1 MQANYLKYS
10 LGIDVSK
17 DENQVCLSVIDNR
30 QKVTIKGSRKFPN
43 TLKGFEGLDHWITK
57 HMKLDIPL
65 FVALEATG
73 IYHEQLLWFLYEK
86 GYQVSVILPNKA
98 KNYQKA
104 LGLKS
109 KNDSIDA
116 AGLARMGA
124 EQSLSLWKPCSKQLL
139 SLKMLTR
146 HYERLQ
152 NLKNSLGN
160 QLHALNHAYE
170 AEKAV
175 INSLERLLKDID
187 KQIQK
192 TEQQIEVVLEKDQAL
207 SDKIEM
213 IASSVKG
220 LGRKTVATIV
230 AETDGFSNIKNQRQL
245 TSYAGYDVVENQS
258 GKRAGKT
265 KISKKGNSHIRRALY
280 LPALNMVRYEVKPF
294 LALYERVYPKTGL
307 KMKAYTAIQRK
318 LLLLIYTLWRKEEKY
333 NQQYYE
339 SPAKDGDEQE
349 FCATSG
355 NDEPKLLFSVVSE
368 GGIKKIAPDKA
379 RATLDEL
386 PCNESPARRTAEVLF
401 SVSQS

>member
-17 DENQVCLSVIDNR
+17 DENQVCLSVIDDR

-86 GYQVSVILPNKA
+86 DYQLSVILPNKA
-98 KNYQKA
+98 KNYLKA
-104 LGLKS
+104 VGLKS

-124 EQSLSLWKPCSKQLL
+124 EQNLPLWKPCSKQLL

-152 NLKNSLGN
+152 NLKNSMGN

-170 AEKAV
+170 AEKMV
-175 INSLERLLKDID
+175 VSSLERLLKDID

-192 TEQQIEVVLEKDQAL
+192 TEQQIEAVLEKDPAL
-207 SDKIEM
+207 YEKVEM
-213 IASSVKG
+213 IASSIKG
-220 LGRKTVATIV
+220 LGIKTVATII
-230 AETDGFSNIKNQRQL
+230 AETDGFSNIRNQRQL

-294 LALYERVYPKTGL
+294 LALYHRIYQRSGI

-318 LLLLIYTLWRKEEKY
+318 LLLLIYTLWRKDEKY
-333 NQQYYE
+333 NQKYYE
-339 SPAKDGDEQE
+339 TPGNDHNNQG
-349 FCATSG
+349 FCAISG
-355 NDEPKLLFSVVSE
+355 NDEPKLLFSLGSE
-368 GGIKKIAPDKA
+368 GDTKIAPANA
-379 RATLDEL
+379 RATQDEL
-386 PCNESPARRTAEVLF
+386 PCNESPARRSAEVLF
-401 SVSQS
+401 SLQQS